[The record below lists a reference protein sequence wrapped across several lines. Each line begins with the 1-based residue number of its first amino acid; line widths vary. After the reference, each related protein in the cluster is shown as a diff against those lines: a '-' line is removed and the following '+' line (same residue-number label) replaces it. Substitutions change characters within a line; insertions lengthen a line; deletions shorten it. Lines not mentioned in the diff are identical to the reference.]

1 MLVYIHFVKKNK
13 EKYDIIIY
21 RSDRQIVICMGD
33 FMKEILNKIRTT
45 DKNMKIENKILN
57 TFFIFLLGIILGIF
71 SKWLD
76 NMSINDTI
84 WWQNILGILDLGN
97 VFSLFGI
104 WLFIAITISVFS
116 KTPLRASLNVFLF
129 FIGMTTSY
137 HLYTIYFSGFNPMKY
152 MMIWYGITLISPL
165 LAYVCW
171 YAKGKNK
178 VSMIISSLILS
189 VMFISSFHIGIWYF
203 DLKSIIDL
211 LIFIGTVIVLYV
223 NPKNTIYSLIIALV
237 LSFVVN
243 AIL

>member
-1 MLVYIHFVKKNK
+1 
-13 EKYDIIIY
+13 
-21 RSDRQIVICMGD
+21 
-33 FMKEILNKIRTT
+33 MKEILNRIRTP

-57 TFFIFLLGIILGIF
+57 TFLIFL
-71 SKWLD
+71 
-76 NMSINDTI
+76 
-84 WWQNILGILDLGN
+84 LGILDLGN